1 MTNFKKFFYKV
12 FNKKRYQELKSLE
25 KRTIV
30 LEYYKTKILDKI
42 IRYKKIIDSKKEI
55 NFLHSGHLGDIVYSF
70 PLIKELS
77 KNHTCNF
84 YININKK
91 MPVRYDNHPSG
102 QVYLD
107 KRIAG
112 LFLPLVKSQK
122 FINDAQI
129 YENQK
134 IDINLDLF
142 REVPI
147 DIKFHSTR
155 WYMHLTGVSIDMS
168 EPYLNV
174 ESHQHIKNN
183 ILIVRSPRYRN
194 DFINYNFLN
203 LDLLKRSLIHKSF
216 DNQNNNEKLEFLG
229 DRVLGL
235 IISKK
240 LLETYPEEKEG
251 IIDKKY
257 ANLVNKK
264 TCLNIAKKINIK
276 KFMILGSSHKFL
288 EKSEDKIISDCLE
301 ALIGAIFLDSNIDI
315 TDKCI
320 MEWFNPLIRDAL
332 SRKNKKDSKTRL
344 QEWLQKR
351 GHAPPIYTLSSTE
364 GSPHSKIFFIECVLD
379 EFEITGRDKASSRKA
394 AEQLVASKILKEL
407 GI

>member
-203 LDLLKRSLIHKSF
+203 QTKEKIICVGIKDEFNDLKKTIK
-216 DNQNNNEKLEFLG
+216 NLEFYDCKNFLE
-229 DRVLGL
+229 LAQL
-235 IISKK
+235 IKSCRMFIGNECFAYSVAEALKVPRLLEACPAFPVVFPIGGRAYDFYHQIHLENYFKK
-240 LLETYPEEKEG
+240 LYQETNE
-251 IIDKKY
+251 
-257 ANLVNKK
+257 
-264 TCLNIAKKINIK
+264 IK
-276 KFMILGSSHKFL
+276 
-288 EKSEDKIISDCLE
+288 
-301 ALIGAIFLDSNIDI
+301 N
-315 TDKCI
+315 
-320 MEWFNPLIRDAL
+320 
-332 SRKNKKDSKTRL
+332 
-344 QEWLQKR
+344 
-351 GHAPPIYTLSSTE
+351 
-364 GSPHSKIFFIECVLD
+364 
-379 EFEITGRDKASSRKA
+379 
-394 AEQLVASKILKEL
+394 
-407 GI
+407 